1 VNAMPNPAAPSVP
14 QKVRPIYDE
23 IVKLTDAFC
32 ATHLNDEYAQV
43 CRAMAAKL
51 ARKRPSPLE
60 SGRANTWAAA
70 ITHTVGRVNFLFDKT
85 QTPHMRADELAQLF
99 GLSKSTVG
107 NKARQIEDILNIGLM
122 DPEWSLPSRMEDNPM
137 AWMISVNGLI
147 MDVRSAPREVQEIAF
162 RKGLIPYLPGTETG
176 TDPAGF

>member
-1 VNAMPNPAAPSVP
+1 MPTAPAQQVP
-14 QKVRPIYDE
+14 QKIRPIYDE

-32 ATHLNDEYAQV
+32 AAHLNDEYAQV
-43 CRAMAAKL
+43 CRALAAKL

-70 ITHTVGRVNFLFDKT
+70 ITHTVGRVNFLFDKS
-85 QTPHMRADELAQLF
+85 QTPHMRADDLAKQF
-99 GLSKSTVG
+99 GLSQSTVG
-107 NKARQIEDILNIGLM
+107 NKSKQIMDLLNIGLM
-122 DPEWSLPSRMEDNPM
+122 DPEWTLPSRMDRNPM

-162 RKGLIPYLPGTETG
+162 RKGLIPYLPGAPGETE
-176 TDPAGF
+176 